1 MTLDVLAAVEIARPP
16 DAVGAYEF
24 DPANDPTWIG
34 GVSSAER
41 LTDGPIA
48 VGARVRRVGSFL
60 GRPIEWVMDV
70 MEYVPARRLA
80 MHAIRSPFPM
90 DVTYEL
96 EPSSSGTTA
105 RIRIQGEARGAY
117 GLAGPF
123 LPTMVRRSVAGDLR
137 RLKKLVEARPPNTPA
152 GEVTSNH
159 RCGMV
164 PRARSETNDPNQRQ
178 IP

>member
-70 MEYVPARRLA
+70 VEHVPARRLA

-96 EPSSSGTTA
+96 APSARGTRA
-105 RIRIQGEARGAY
+105 SIRIQGQAGGVY
-117 GLAGPF
+117 GLLGP
-123 LPTMVRRSVAGDLR
+123 LTPLMVRRSVLADLR
-137 RLKKLVEARPPNTPA
+137 RLKRALEREAA
-152 GEVTSNH
+152 
-159 RCGMV
+159 
-164 PRARSETNDPNQRQ
+164 
-178 IP
+178 